1 MESTHKD
8 GAAHSTF
15 LPQVRVAWRSVEVIL
30 SIVFYEPEI
39 ATIEVLRRILA
50 PRILLLAAATL
61 ATDVALADHV
71 VLLTTGSQGKRP
83 RLVIGNKAYIKLH
96 ED

>member
-39 ATIEVLRRILA
+39 VTIEVLRRILA

-83 RLVIGNKAYIKLH
+83 RLVIGNKAYINLH